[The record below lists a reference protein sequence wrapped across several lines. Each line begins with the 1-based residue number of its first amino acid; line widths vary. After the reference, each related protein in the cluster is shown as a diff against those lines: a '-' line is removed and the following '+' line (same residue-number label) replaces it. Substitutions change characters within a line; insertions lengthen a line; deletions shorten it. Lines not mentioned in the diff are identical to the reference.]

1 MQASPSDWDKI
12 SEKMFEELL
21 FCPEHIKLTEQTEG
35 RQGQEHV
42 MEPHA
47 GAVQPGRPAQV
58 SACEESAQLLVLG
71 DFWPWGFFS
80 KQNKTMQQCLEQL
93 PMEY

>member
-1 MQASPSDWDKI
+1 
-12 SEKMFEELL
+12 
-21 FCPEHIKLTEQTEG
+21 
-35 RQGQEHV
+35 